1 MNSDRAIYINSS
13 NAGIFPVVLF
23 VVPAEG
29 GLELNIECSDSYR
42 PIIKIPLNCVKRVG
56 KQFERCGLQKQTI
69 TWKAGL
75 FTRIWIRVKPVNEGV
90 VSCNFFEVRLFLLG
104 TVGFKIEAEK
114 VRKLGE
120 VLSGYETSHT

>member
-23 VVPAEG
+23 VVPVEG
-29 GLELNIECSDSYR
+29 GLELNIESSDSYR
-42 PIIKIPLNCVKRVG
+42 PRVKIPLDCVKGVG
-56 KQFERCGLQKQTI
+56 KQFERCGLHKQTI

-90 VSCNFFEVRLFLLG
+90 VSCTFFGTRLFLLSF
-104 TVGFKIEAEK
+104 VGFKIETEK
-114 VRKLGE
+114 VRNLGE
-120 VLSGYETSHT
+120 VLCGYETSHT